1 MFGGFVSASCLWLLG
16 GQISEPIILADTYEM
31 LPQLESSISFPR
43 LVVFF
48 WAVTCDS
55 NLCVTTWESRESPRA
70 PLFEDI
76 GLRSFLC
83 RLTIEKL
90 IRLKISIWTIHDCLR
105 CAGVMAT
112 NFKFHFELVR
122 NHYALL
128 STGSSHVNQ
137 SMSCASEQLCF
148 EIYHCFI
155 AWLA

>member
-1 MFGGFVSASCLWLLG
+1 MALCSVGSCLPPVYDCLEG
-16 GQISEPIILADTYEM
+16 RYQAHHSSRHVRNAPTTRVFYIISETGGL
-31 LPQLESSISFPR
+31 
-43 LVVFF
+43 F

-55 NLCVTTWESRESPRA
+55 NLCVSTWESRESPRA

-155 AWLA
+155 A